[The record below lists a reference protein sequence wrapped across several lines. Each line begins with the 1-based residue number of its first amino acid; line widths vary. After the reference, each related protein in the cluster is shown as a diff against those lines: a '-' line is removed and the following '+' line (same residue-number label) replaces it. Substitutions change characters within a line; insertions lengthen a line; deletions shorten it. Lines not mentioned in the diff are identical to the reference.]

1 MYSLA
6 YLRNKVPEHS
16 QCAAHILLQTLFCAR
31 DGPDIPIRDAQEHSA
46 QLRHCANRL
55 LLDAA
60 MEESGSHITWAALY
74 LHEMA
79 EALLDDAGIS

>member
-1 MYSLA
+1 MSEIDQPTTSGQTSFGQYGGAGSL
-6 YLRNKVPEHS
+6 N
-16 QCAAHILLQTLFCAR
+16 LFSVN
-31 DGPDIPIRDAQEHSA
+31 PDIPIRDALEHSA